1 MIAKTFT
8 PLLGVQPFGIMG
20 FPGNDGAGMG
30 RGLLVWSSGTRV
42 SVQRRPG
49 AGRRRESGAEAARCS
64 MEGRG
69 CRSGPLTQETAIRDI
84 SADFG

>member
-8 PLLGVQPFGIMG
+8 PFLGVQPFGIMG

-30 RGLLVWSSGTRV
+30 RGSLVWSSGTRV

-49 AGRRRESGAEAARCS
+49 AGRRRGSGAETR
-64 MEGRG
+64 E
-69 CRSGPLTQETAIRDI
+69 RSGPL
-84 SADFG
+84 SH